1 MKPRDATACLW
12 LKAVSL
18 ASPIAVLQ
26 KGVGLC
32 ARVIYK
38 PSYSAHASRD
48 N

>member
-12 LKAVSL
+12 LKAGESGKPL
-18 ASPIAVLQ
+18 AVLQ
-26 KGVGLC
+26 KGVVC